1 MAGQRVFLNEK
12 TFSTLMLFNVSVSAN
27 PYAEAIKIHSAV
39 YSYIEKVSPT
49 LYMLN
54 ACNSYLYV
62 PTLLFSVEQ
71 TYNLVPTNAQSYEIV
86 NTIWKTQEHSI
97 MDPRLEASL
106 IMVKQGLRNP
116 ETVTEVQA
124 ACEALNSYVKTRFY
138 WEHSI

>member
-1 MAGQRVFLNEK
+1 MKKLLLLLL
-12 TFSTLMLFNVSVSAN
+12 FSTTASAN

-71 TYNLVPTNAQSYEIV
+71 TYNLVPANAQSYEIV
-86 NTIWKTQEHSI
+86 NTIWKTQEHSM

-138 WEHSI
+138 WEYSTSG

>member
-1 MAGQRVFLNEK
+1 MKKLLLLLL
-12 TFSTLMLFNVSVSAN
+12 FSMTASAN

-39 YSYIEKVSPT
+39 YSYIEKVAPT

-62 PTLLFSVEQ
+62 PTLMFSVEQ

-138 WEHSI
+138 WEYSLQGGQGK

>member
-1 MAGQRVFLNEK
+1 MTAN
-12 TFSTLMLFNVSVSAN
+12 AN
-27 PYAEAIKIHSAV
+27 PYAEAIRIHSAV

-62 PTLLFSVEQ
+62 PTLMFSVEQ
-71 TYNLVPTNAQSYEIV
+71 TYNLVPANAQSYEIV
-86 NTIWKTQEHSI
+86 NTIWKTQEHSM

-124 ACEALNSYVKTRFY
+124 ACDALNSYVKTRFY
-138 WEHSI
+138 WEYSIQGGQGR

>member
-1 MAGQRVFLNEK
+1 MKKLFLLLCC
-12 TFSTLMLFNVSVSAN
+12 LMSSVSAN

-39 YSYIEKVSPT
+39 YSYISEVAPT

-54 ACNSYLYV
+54 ACDSYLYV

-71 TYNLVPTNAQSYEIV
+71 TYNLVPANAQSYEIV

-124 ACEALNSYVKTRFY
+124 ACNALISYVKTRFY

>member
-1 MAGQRVFLNEK
+1 MKKLLLLLL
-12 TFSTLMLFNVSVSAN
+12 FSTTANAN

-39 YSYIEKVSPT
+39 YSDISEVSPT

-62 PTLLFSVEQ
+62 PTLMFSVEQ
-71 TYNLVPTNAQSYEIV
+71 TYNLVPSNVKSYQIV

-124 ACEALNSYVKTRFY
+124 ACDALDSYVKTRFY
-138 WEHSI
+138 WEYSIQGGQGK

>member
-1 MAGQRVFLNEK
+1 MKKLLLLLL
-12 TFSTLMLFNVSVSAN
+12 FSTTASAN

-62 PTLLFSVEQ
+62 PTLMFSVEQ
-71 TYNLVPTNAQSYEIV
+71 TYNLVPANAQSYEIV
-86 NTIWKTQEHSI
+86 NTIWKTQEHSMI
-97 MDPRLEASL
+97 DPRLEASL

-124 ACEALNSYVKTRFY
+124 ACDALDSYVKTRFY
-138 WEHSI
+138 WEHSIQRGQGK

>member
-1 MAGQRVFLNEK
+1 MKKLLLLLL
-12 TFSTLMLFNVSVSAN
+12 FSMTASAN

-62 PTLLFSVEQ
+62 PTLMFSVEQ
-71 TYNLVPTNAQSYEIV
+71 TYNLVPANAQSYEIV
-86 NTIWKTQEHSI
+86 NTIWKTQEHSM

-124 ACEALNSYVKTRFY
+124 ACDALDSYVKTRFY
-138 WEHSI
+138 WEHSIQGRQIK

>member
-1 MAGQRVFLNEK
+1 MKKLLLLLL
-12 TFSTLMLFNVSVSAN
+12 FSTTANAN

-39 YSYIEKVSPT
+39 YSYISEVSPT

-62 PTLLFSVEQ
+62 PTFMFLVEQ

-86 NTIWKTQEHSI
+86 NTILKTQEHSI

-138 WEHSI
+138 WEYSLQRGQGK

>member
-1 MAGQRVFLNEK
+1 MKKLLLLLL
-12 TFSTLMLFNVSVSAN
+12 FSMTASAN

-62 PTLLFSVEQ
+62 PTLMFSVEQ
-71 TYNLVPTNAQSYEIV
+71 TYNLVPANAQSYEIV
-86 NTIWKTQEHSI
+86 NTIWKTQEHSM

-124 ACEALNSYVKTRFY
+124 ACDALNSYVKTRFY
-138 WEHSI
+138 WEYSTSG

>member
-1 MAGQRVFLNEK
+1 MKKLLLLLL
-12 TFSTLMLFNVSVSAN
+12 FSTTANAN
-27 PYAEAIKIHSAV
+27 PYAEAIRIHSAV
-39 YSYIEKVSPT
+39 YSYISEVSPT

-62 PTLLFSVEQ
+62 PTLMYSVEQ
-71 TYNLVPTNAQSYEIV
+71 TYNLVPANAQSYEIV
-86 NTIWKTQEHSI
+86 NTIWKTQEHTM

-138 WEHSI
+138 WEYSIQRGQGK

>member
-1 MAGQRVFLNEK
+1 MKKLLLLLL
-12 TFSTLMLFNVSVSAN
+12 FSMTASAN

-39 YSYIEKVSPT
+39 YSYIEKVAPT

-62 PTLLFSVEQ
+62 PTLMFSVEQ
-71 TYNLVPTNAQSYEIV
+71 TYNLVPANAQSYEIV
-86 NTIWKTQEHSI
+86 NTIWKTQEHSM

-124 ACEALNSYVKTRFY
+124 ACDALDSYVKTRFY
-138 WEHSI
+138 WEHSIQGGQIK

>member
-1 MAGQRVFLNEK
+1 MFRKKFFKKWLCVFVILL
-12 TFSTLMLFNVSVSAN
+12 STTANAN

-39 YSYIEKVSPT
+39 YSSIEKVAPT
-49 LYMLN
+49 LYMLH

-71 TYNLVPTNAQSYEIV
+71 TYNLVPANTQSYEIV

>member
-1 MAGQRVFLNEK
+1 MKKLLLLLL
-12 TFSTLMLFNVSVSAN
+12 FSMTANAN
-27 PYAEAIKIHSAV
+27 PYAEAIRIHSAV

-62 PTLLFSVEQ
+62 PTLMFSVEQ
-71 TYNLVPTNAQSYEIV
+71 TYNLVPANAQSYEIV
-86 NTIWKTQEHSI
+86 NTIWKTQEHSM

-124 ACEALNSYVKTRFY
+124 ACDALNSYVKTRFY
-138 WEHSI
+138 WEYSIQRGQGK

>member
-1 MAGQRVFLNEK
+1 MKKLLLLLL
-12 TFSTLMLFNVSVSAN
+12 FSMTASAN

-62 PTLLFSVEQ
+62 PTLMFSVEQ
-71 TYNLVPTNAQSYEIV
+71 TYNLVPANAQSYEIV
-86 NTIWKTQEHSI
+86 NTIWKTQEHSM

-138 WEHSI
+138 WEYSIQRGQGK

>member
-1 MAGQRVFLNEK
+1 MKKLLLLLL
-12 TFSTLMLFNVSVSAN
+12 FSMTASAN

-39 YSYIEKVSPT
+39 YSYINEVSPT

-62 PTLLFSVEQ
+62 PTLMFSVEQ
-71 TYNLVPTNAQSYEIV
+71 TYNLVPSNVKSYQIV
-86 NTIWKTQEHSI
+86 NTIWKTQEHTI

-124 ACEALNSYVKTRFY
+124 ACDALDSYVKTRFY
-138 WEHSI
+138 WEYSTSG

>member
-1 MAGQRVFLNEK
+1 MKKLLLLLL
-12 TFSTLMLFNVSVSAN
+12 FSMTANAN

-86 NTIWKTQEHSI
+86 NTIWKTQEHSM

-124 ACEALNSYVKTRFY
+124 ACDALDSYVKTRFY
-138 WEHSI
+138 WEHSIQGRQIK

>member
-1 MAGQRVFLNEK
+1 MKKLLLLLL
-12 TFSTLMLFNVSVSAN
+12 FSMTASAN

-54 ACNSYLYV
+54 ACNSDLYV
-62 PTLLFSVEQ
+62 PTLMYSVEQ
-71 TYNLVPTNAQSYEIV
+71 TYNLVPSNVKSYQIV

-124 ACEALNSYVKTRFY
+124 ACDALDSYVKTRFY
-138 WEHSI
+138 WEYSIQGGQGK

>member
-1 MAGQRVFLNEK
+1 MKKLLLLLL
-12 TFSTLMLFNVSVSAN
+12 FSMTANAN
-27 PYAEAIKIHSAV
+27 PYAEAIRIHSAV

-62 PTLLFSVEQ
+62 PTLMFSVEQ
-71 TYNLVPTNAQSYEIV
+71 TYNLVPANAQSYEIV
-86 NTIWKTQEHSI
+86 NTIWKTQEHSM

-124 ACEALNSYVKTRFY
+124 ACDALNSYVKTRFY
-138 WEHSI
+138 WEYSIQGGQGR

>member
-1 MAGQRVFLNEK
+1 MKKLLLLLL
-12 TFSTLMLFNVSVSAN
+12 FSMTASAN

-54 ACNSYLYV
+54 ACNSDLYV
-62 PTLLFSVEQ
+62 PTLMFSVEQ
-71 TYNLVPTNAQSYEIV
+71 TYNLVPANAQSYEIV
-86 NTIWKTQEHSI
+86 NTIWKTQEHSM

-124 ACEALNSYVKTRFY
+124 ACDALNSYVKTRFY
-138 WEHSI
+138 WEYSIQGGQGR

>member
-1 MAGQRVFLNEK
+1 MKKLLLLLL
-12 TFSTLMLFNVSVSAN
+12 FSTTASAN

-62 PTLLFSVEQ
+62 PTLMFSVEQ
-71 TYNLVPTNAQSYEIV
+71 TYNLVPSNVKSYQIV

-124 ACEALNSYVKTRFY
+124 ACDALDSYVKTRFY
-138 WEHSI
+138 WEYSIQGGQGK

>member
-1 MAGQRVFLNEK
+1 MKKLLLLLL
-12 TFSTLMLFNVSVSAN
+12 FSTTASAN

-39 YSYIEKVSPT
+39 YSYIEKVAPT

-62 PTLLFSVEQ
+62 PTLMFSVEQ
-71 TYNLVPTNAQSYEIV
+71 TYNLVPANAQSYEIV
-86 NTIWKTQEHSI
+86 NTIWKTQEHSM

-138 WEHSI
+138 WEYSTSG

>member
-1 MAGQRVFLNEK
+1 MKKLLLLLL
-12 TFSTLMLFNVSVSAN
+12 FSMTASAN

-39 YSYIEKVSPT
+39 YSYINEVSPT

-54 ACNSYLYV
+54 ACNSDLYV
-62 PTLLFSVEQ
+62 PTLMYSVEQ
-71 TYNLVPTNAQSYEIV
+71 TYNLVPSNVKSYQIV
-86 NTIWKTQEHSI
+86 NTIWKTQEHTI

-124 ACEALNSYVKTRFY
+124 ACDALDSYVKTRFY
-138 WEHSI
+138 WEYSIQGGQGK

>member
-1 MAGQRVFLNEK
+1 MKKLLLLLL
-12 TFSTLMLFNVSVSAN
+12 FSTTANAN

-39 YSYIEKVSPT
+39 YSYINEVSPT

-54 ACNSYLYV
+54 ACNSDLYV
-62 PTLLFSVEQ
+62 PTLMYSVEQ
-71 TYNLVPTNAQSYEIV
+71 TYNLVPSNVKSYQIV
-86 NTIWKTQEHSI
+86 NTIWKTQEHTI

-124 ACEALNSYVKTRFY
+124 ACDALDSYVKTRFY
-138 WEHSI
+138 WEHSTQG

>member
-1 MAGQRVFLNEK
+1 VKKLLLLLL
-12 TFSTLMLFNVSVSAN
+12 FSMTASAN

-54 ACNSYLYV
+54 ACNSDLYV
-62 PTLLFSVEQ
+62 PTLMYSVEQ
-71 TYNLVPTNAQSYEIV
+71 TYNLVPSNVKSYQIV
-86 NTIWKTQEHSI
+86 NTIWKTQEHTI

-124 ACEALNSYVKTRFY
+124 ACDALDSYVKTRFY
-138 WEHSI
+138 WEHSTQG

>member
-1 MAGQRVFLNEK
+1 MRKLFLLLCCLV
-12 TFSTLMLFNVSVSAN
+12 SSVSAN

-39 YSYIEKVSPT
+39 YSYINEVSPT

-54 ACNSYLYV
+54 ACNSDLYV
-62 PTLLFSVEQ
+62 PTLMYSVEQ
-71 TYNLVPTNAQSYEIV
+71 TYNLVPSNVKSYQIV
-86 NTIWKTQEHSI
+86 NTIWKTQEHTI

-124 ACEALNSYVKTRFY
+124 ACDALDSYVKTRFY
-138 WEHSI
+138 WEHSTQG

>member
-1 MAGQRVFLNEK
+1 MRKLFLLLCC
-12 TFSTLMLFNVSVSAN
+12 LMSSVSAN

-39 YSYIEKVSPT
+39 YSYIEKVAPT

-116 ETVTEVQA
+116 ETATEVQA
-124 ACEALNSYVKTRFY
+124 ACEALNSYIKTRFY
-138 WEHSI
+138 WEHSTSG

>member
-1 MAGQRVFLNEK
+1 MKKLLLLLL
-12 TFSTLMLFNVSVSAN
+12 FSMTASAN

-39 YSYIEKVSPT
+39 YSYIEEVSPT

-62 PTLLFSVEQ
+62 PTLMYSVEQ
-71 TYNLVPTNAQSYEIV
+71 TYNLVPSNVKSYQIV
-86 NTIWKTQEHSI
+86 NTIWKTQEHTI

-124 ACEALNSYVKTRFY
+124 ACDALDSYVKTRFY
-138 WEHSI
+138 WEHSTQG

>member
-1 MAGQRVFLNEK
+1 MKKLLLLLL
-12 TFSTLMLFNVSVSAN
+12 FSMTASAN

-54 ACNSYLYV
+54 ACNSDLYV
-62 PTLLFSVEQ
+62 PTLMYSVEQ
-71 TYNLVPTNAQSYEIV
+71 TYNLVPSNVKSYQIV
-86 NTIWKTQEHSI
+86 NTIWKTQEHTI

>member
-1 MAGQRVFLNEK
+1 MKKLLLLLL
-12 TFSTLMLFNVSVSAN
+12 FSMTANAN
-27 PYAEAIKIHSAV
+27 PYAEAIRIHSAV

-62 PTLLFSVEQ
+62 PTLMFSVEQ
-71 TYNLVPTNAQSYEIV
+71 TYNLVPANAQSYEIV
-86 NTIWKTQEHSI
+86 NTIWKTQEHSM

-124 ACEALNSYVKTRFY
+124 ACDALDSYVKTRFY
-138 WEHSI
+138 WEHSIQGGQIK

>member
-1 MAGQRVFLNEK
+1 MKKLFLLLCC
-12 TFSTLMLFNVSVSAN
+12 LMSSVSAN

-39 YSYIEKVSPT
+39 YSYIEKVAPT

-71 TYNLVPTNAQSYEIV
+71 TYNLVPANTQSYEIV

-116 ETVTEVQA
+116 ETATEVQA

-138 WEHSI
+138 WEHSTSG

>member
-1 MAGQRVFLNEK
+1 MRKFFLLLL
-12 TFSTLMLFNVSVSAN
+12 FSMTANAN

-39 YSYIEKVSPT
+39 YSYIEKVAPT

-54 ACNSYLYV
+54 ACDSYLYV

>member
-1 MAGQRVFLNEK
+1 M
-12 TFSTLMLFNVSVSAN
+12 SSVSAN

-62 PTLLFSVEQ
+62 PTLMFSVEQ
-71 TYNLVPTNAQSYEIV
+71 TYNLVPANAKAYQIV
-86 NTIWKTQEHSI
+86 NTIWKTQEHTI

-124 ACEALNSYVKTRFY
+124 ACDALDSYDKTRFY
-138 WEHSI
+138 WEHSIQGRQIK

>member
-1 MAGQRVFLNEK
+1 MKKLLLLLL
-12 TFSTLMLFNVSVSAN
+12 FSTTASAN

-86 NTIWKTQEHSI
+86 NTIWKTQEHSM

-124 ACEALNSYVKTRFY
+124 ACDALDSYVKTRFY
-138 WEHSI
+138 WEHSIQGRQIK

>member
-1 MAGQRVFLNEK
+1 MKKLLLLLL
-12 TFSTLMLFNVSVSAN
+12 FSTTASAN
-27 PYAEAIKIHSAV
+27 PYAEAIRIHSAV

-71 TYNLVPTNAQSYEIV
+71 TYNLVPANAQSYEIV
-86 NTIWKTQEHSI
+86 NTIWKTQEHSMI
-97 MDPRLEASL
+97 DPRLEASL

-124 ACEALNSYVKTRFY
+124 ACDALDSYVKTRFY
-138 WEHSI
+138 WEHSIQGRQIK

>member
-1 MAGQRVFLNEK
+1 MKKLLLLLL
-12 TFSTLMLFNVSVSAN
+12 FSTTANAN
-27 PYAEAIKIHSAV
+27 PYAEAIRIHSAV

-62 PTLLFSVEQ
+62 PTLMFSVEQ
-71 TYNLVPTNAQSYEIV
+71 TYNLVPANAQSYEIV
-86 NTIWKTQEHSI
+86 NTIWKTQEHSM

-116 ETVTEVQA
+116 EPVTEVQA

-138 WEHSI
+138 WEYSTSG